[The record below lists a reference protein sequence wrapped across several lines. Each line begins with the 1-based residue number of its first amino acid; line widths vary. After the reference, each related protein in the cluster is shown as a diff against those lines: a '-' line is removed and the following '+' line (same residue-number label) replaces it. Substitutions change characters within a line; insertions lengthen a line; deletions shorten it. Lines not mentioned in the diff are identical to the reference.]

1 MPYFNTRKIFLVP
14 SFDLEVKE
22 QERIE
27 RFLTLLDNSGV
38 GKIIEKYIK
47 NNTSKGGRPGYNYY
61 HLFATIIY
69 GFAFTRCTLRE
80 LADACRYDLR
90 FIFLMEQERPI
101 YTKFCDFIN
110 KVIVPNEEE
119 IFSLISIGIAKEMGI
134 EMDDAFIDGTK
145 FEANANKYKF
155 IKKPTTY
162 HRRISIKVS
171 EIIRKYGLFDN
182 YREEELI
189 RSNTIANAITNLE
202 VRKKYYEEVTYL
214 NTKKALVALLEK
226 TLEYEE
232 QENIIGTDRESCY
245 KTDKDATMMA
255 LKVDY
260 YSGSGS
266 NMHAAYNVQIL
277 VMKGLVFSYYVSHSR
292 TDIKDFIDVIDV
304 FAKLYGFWP
313 KRICADAGY
322 GSLENY
328 RYLEKHSIENYVKHQ
343 SWEGNKSGRNPDC
356 YHLNDDDTI
365 TCLNGFVGHEIKLEN
380 RHPRKAEAVFY
391 KVDGC
396 GSCKW
401 MPFCKK
407 HMYIQDEDF
416 KIFEIIKDLER
427 YKYQSQDNLCSP
439 KGIEMRVNRSIQ
451 VEGVFGIEKQ
461 DYGYV
466 RFRRRGLNKVSTESM
481 LNFLGLN
488 IAKLF
493 RFYETG
499 KINKFWIAP
508 ENLEPEKFKKPSWKR
523 LSKKGTKQNRKM
535 IENYDKKVFEQSKI
549 VR

>member
-1 MPYFNTRKIFLVP
+1 MLYFNTERIFLVP

-22 QERIE
+22 KEKMTK
-27 RFLTLLDNSGV
+27 FLTLLDNSGV
-38 GKIIEKYIK
+38 GKVIEKYIK

-61 HLFATIIY
+61 RLFATIIY

-80 LADACRYDLR
+80 LADACRHDLR

-119 IFSLISIGIAKEMGI
+119 IFSLITMEIAKEMNI

-145 FEANANKYKF
+145 YEANANKYKF
-155 IKKPTTY
+155 VWKPTKHHKRLTV
-162 HRRISIKVS
+162 KAS
-171 EIIRKYGLFDN
+171 EIIKKYQLYEN
-182 YREEELI
+182 YREEEFI
-189 RSNTIANAITNLE
+189 RSNTLANAITNLKLRRDKFDE
-202 VRKKYYEEVTYL
+202 ITYR
-214 NTKKALVALLEK
+214 NVEKALLGLLEK

-232 QENIIGTDRESCY
+232 KEEIIGPNRKSYY
-245 KTDKDATMMA
+245 KTDKDATAMA
-255 LKVDY
+255 LKTDY
-260 YSGSGS
+260 YSGLGS

-277 VMKGLVFSYYVSHSR
+277 VMKGLVFSYYVSQSR
-292 TDIKDFIDVIDV
+292 TDINDFIDVINI
-304 FAKLYGFWP
+304 FSKYYGFWP

-322 GSLENY
+322 GSLDNY
-328 RYLEKHSIENYVKHQ
+328 RYLDKYNIENYVKHQ

-365 TCLNGFVGHEIKLEN
+365 TCLNGTIGYEVKLLY

-391 KVDGC
+391 KVTGC
-396 GSCKW
+396 NSCNW
-401 MPFCKK
+401 MPFCKRFMMK
-407 HMYIQDEDF
+407 QDEDF
-416 KIFEIIKDLER
+416 KIFEVVKDLER

-461 DYGYV
+461 DYGYI
-466 RFRRRGLNKVSTESM
+466 RFRRRGLEKVSTESM

-499 KINKFWIAP
+499 NINKFWIAP
-508 ENLEPEKFKKPSWKR
+508 ENLESEVFKRPSWKR
-523 LSKKGTKQNRKM
+523 LAKKGRKLNIKM
-535 IENYDKKVFEQSKI
+535 KDNMVK
-549 VR
+549 

>member
-1 MPYFNTRKIFLVP
+1 MLYFNTERIFLVP

-22 QERIE
+22 KEKMTK
-27 RFLTLLDNSGV
+27 FLTLLDNSGV
-38 GKIIEKYIK
+38 GKVIEKYIK

-61 HLFATIIY
+61 RLFATIIY

-80 LADACRYDLR
+80 LADACRHDLR

-119 IFSLISIGIAKEMGI
+119 IFSLITMEIAKEMNI

-145 FEANANKYKF
+145 YEANANKYKF
-155 IKKPTTY
+155 VWKPTKHHKRLTV
-162 HRRISIKVS
+162 KAS
-171 EIIRKYGLFDN
+171 EIIKKYQLYEN
-182 YREEELI
+182 YREEEFI
-189 RSNTIANAITNLE
+189 RSNTLANAITNLKLRRDKFDE
-202 VRKKYYEEVTYL
+202 ITYR
-214 NTKKALVALLEK
+214 NVEKALLGLLEK

-232 QENIIGTDRESCY
+232 KEEIIGPNRKSYY
-245 KTDKDATMMA
+245 KTDKDATAMA
-255 LKVDY
+255 LKTDY
-260 YSGSGS
+260 YSGLGS

-277 VMKGLVFSYYVSHSR
+277 VMKGLVFSYYVSQSR
-292 TDIKDFIDVIDV
+292 TDINDFIDVISI
-304 FAKLYGFWP
+304 FAKYYGFWP

-322 GSLENY
+322 GSLDNY
-328 RYLEKHSIENYVKHQ
+328 RYLDKYNMENYVKHQ

-365 TCLNGFVGHEIKLEN
+365 TCLNGTIGYEVKLLY

-391 KVDGC
+391 KVNGC
-396 GSCKW
+396 NSCNW
-401 MPFCKK
+401 MPFCKRFMMK
-407 HMYIQDEDF
+407 QDEDF
-416 KIFEIIKDLER
+416 KIFEVVKDLER

-461 DYGYV
+461 DYGYI
-466 RFRRRGLNKVSTESM
+466 RFRRRGLEKVSTESM

-499 KINKFWIAP
+499 NINKFWIAP
-508 ENLEPEKFKKPSWKR
+508 ENLESEVFKRPSWKR
-523 LSKKGTKQNRKM
+523 LAKKGRKLNIKM
-535 IENYDKKVFEQSKI
+535 KDNMAK
-549 VR
+549 

>member
-1 MPYFNTRKIFLVP
+1 MLYFNTERIFLVP

-22 QERIE
+22 KEKMTK
-27 RFLTLLDNSGV
+27 FLTLLDNSGV
-38 GKIIEKYIK
+38 GKVIEKYIK

-61 HLFATIIY
+61 RLFATIIY

-80 LADACRYDLR
+80 LADACRHDLR

-119 IFSLISIGIAKEMGI
+119 IFSLITMEIAKEMNI

-145 FEANANKYKF
+145 FEANSNKYKF
-155 IKKPTTY
+155 VWKPTKHHKRLTV
-162 HRRISIKVS
+162 KAS
-171 EIIRKYGLFDN
+171 EIIKKYQLYEN
-182 YREEELI
+182 YREEEFI
-189 RSNTIANAITNLE
+189 RSNTLANAITNLKLRRDKFDE
-202 VRKKYYEEVTYL
+202 ITYR
-214 NTKKALVALLEK
+214 NVEKALLGLLEK

-232 QENIIGTDRESCY
+232 KEEIIGPNRKSYY
-245 KTDKDATMMA
+245 KTDKDATAMA
-255 LKVDY
+255 LKTDY
-260 YSGSGS
+260 YSGLGS

-277 VMKGLVFSYYVSHSR
+277 VMKGLVFSYYVSQSR
-292 TDIKDFIDVIDV
+292 TDINDFIDVISI
-304 FAKLYGFWP
+304 FAKYYGFWP

-322 GSLENY
+322 GSLDNY
-328 RYLEKHSIENYVKHQ
+328 RYLDKYNIENYVKHQ

-365 TCLNGFVGHEIKLEN
+365 TCLNGTIGYEVKLLY

-391 KVDGC
+391 KVTGC
-396 GSCKW
+396 NSCNW
-401 MPFCKK
+401 MPFCKRFMMK
-407 HMYIQDEDF
+407 QDEDF
-416 KIFEIIKDLER
+416 KIFEVVKDLER

-461 DYGYV
+461 DYGYI
-466 RFRRRGLNKVSTESM
+466 RFRRRGLEKVSTESM

-499 KINKFWIAP
+499 NINKFWIAP
-508 ENLEPEKFKKPSWKR
+508 ENLESEVFKRPSWKR
-523 LSKKGTKQNRKM
+523 LAKKGRKL
-535 IENYDKKVFEQSKI
+535 NSKMKDNMAK
-549 VR
+549 

>member
-1 MPYFNTRKIFLVP
+1 MLYFNIERIFLVP

-22 QERIE
+22 KEKMTK
-27 RFLTLLDNSGV
+27 FLTLLDNSGV
-38 GKIIEKYIK
+38 GKVIEKYIK

-61 HLFATIIY
+61 RLFATIIY

-80 LADACRYDLR
+80 LADACRHDLR

-119 IFSLISIGIAKEMGI
+119 IFSLITMEIAKEMNI

-145 FEANANKYKF
+145 FEANSNKYKF
-155 IKKPTTY
+155 VWKPTKHHKRLTV
-162 HRRISIKVS
+162 KAS
-171 EIIRKYGLFDN
+171 EIIKKYQLYEN
-182 YREEELI
+182 YREEEFI
-189 RSNTIANAITNLE
+189 RSNTLANAITNLKLRRDKFDE
-202 VRKKYYEEVTYL
+202 ITYR
-214 NTKKALVALLEK
+214 NVEKALLGLLEK

-232 QENIIGTDRESCY
+232 KEEIIGPNRKSYY
-245 KTDKDATMMA
+245 KTDKDATAMA
-255 LKVDY
+255 LKTDY
-260 YSGSGS
+260 YSGLGS

-277 VMKGLVFSYYVSHSR
+277 VMKGLVFSYYVSQSR
-292 TDIKDFIDVIDV
+292 TDINDFIDVISI
-304 FAKLYGFWP
+304 FSKYYGFWP

-322 GSLENY
+322 GSLDNY
-328 RYLEKHSIENYVKHQ
+328 RYLDKYNIENYVKHQ

-365 TCLNGFVGHEIKLEN
+365 TCLNGTIGYEVKLLYQ
-380 RHPRKAEAVFY
+380 HHRKAEGVFY
-391 KVDGC
+391 KVTGC
-396 GSCKW
+396 NSCNW
-401 MPFCKK
+401 MPFCKRFMMK
-407 HMYIQDEDF
+407 QDEDF
-416 KIFEIIKDLER
+416 KIFEVVKDLER

-461 DYGYV
+461 DYGYI
-466 RFRRRGLNKVSTESM
+466 RFRRRGLEKVSTESM

-499 KINKFWIAP
+499 NINKFWIAP
-508 ENLEPEKFKKPSWKR
+508 ENLESEVFKRPSWKR
-523 LSKKGTKQNRKM
+523 LAKKGRKL
-535 IENYDKKVFEQSKI
+535 NSKMKDNMAK
-549 VR
+549 